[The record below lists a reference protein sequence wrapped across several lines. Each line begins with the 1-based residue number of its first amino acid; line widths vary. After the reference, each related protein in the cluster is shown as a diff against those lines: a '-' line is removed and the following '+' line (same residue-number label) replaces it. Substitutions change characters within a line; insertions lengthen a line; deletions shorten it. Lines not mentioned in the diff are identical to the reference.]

1 MTNSISSTTPVS
13 QSYSQQAQQA
23 HQQQAKQKAQEE
35 PQDTVTLSSKA
46 KGASSD
52 TDHDGH

>member
-1 MTNSISSTTPVS
+1 MTNSISSTTPVN
-13 QSYSQQAQQA
+13 QSHSQQAQQA
-23 HQQQAKQKAQEE
+23 HQQQAKQKAQE
-35 PQDTVTLSSKA
+35 PQDTVTLSPQA

>member
-1 MTNSISSTTPVS
+1 MTNSISSTTPAN
-13 QSYSQQAQQA
+13 QSHVQQAQRAQ
-23 HQQQAKQKAQEE
+23 QQQAKQKAQE
-35 PQDTVTLSSKA
+35 PQDTVTLSPKA

>member
-1 MTNSISSTTPVS
+1 MTNNISSTSPAN
-13 QSYSQQAQQA
+13 QAHLQQAQQA
-23 HQQQAKQKAQEE
+23 RQQQAKQNTQE
-35 PQDTVTLSSKA
+35 PKDTVTLSPQA

>member
-1 MTNSISSTTPVS
+1 MTNSISSTTPAN
-13 QSYSQQAQQA
+13 QSHLQQTQQA
-23 HQQQAKQKAQEE
+23 HQRQAKQKTQET
-35 PQDTVTLSSKA
+35 QDTVKLSPQA